1 MRPWFHRLLQADIPA
16 DFKDNLPAF
25 LKQEARAFSDSSPM
39 PLTPQERAVANQ
51 WYFSSVGQEQ
61 LEALLDATW
70 RQMESVAEWAMPA
83 HDARHAMFKAPASS
97 LLYLNS
103 ENVQDA
109 GRLGIFGALLH
120 DHGRWAEERI
130 FGGPGES
137 MIHARLS
144 FLLARELVTE
154 FQLPDAAARLV
165 MHAVVQ
171 HTAGASAEDE
181 MAVKLTVSADRDQLY
196 GPEIIIRLF
205 HHIVDQDTLS
215 MSSVYGEKPGLSLLD
230 RLGHFM
236 FNRIPGPLFSRDA
249 HVHKLQ
255 NILTT
260 FILMAE
266 PEELSRARFARRPMP
281 TASRRGLPD
290 DFDWASAWQTAQSAL
305 PYANDPEAALR
316 TLLSAPNIVSAPIY
330 LDDAVHKLSALPAE
344 HRERLA
350 GALSWAHAQRVA
362 LDAQEA
368 AALRQLA
375 VAYERDRPVA
385 ALIDRLRRLGYAT

>member
-39 PLTPQERAVANQ
+39 PLTIQERVAADK

-83 HDARHAMFKAPASS
+83 HDARHAMFKAPASA
-97 LLYLNS
+97 LLYLDS

-165 MHAVVQ
+165 MHSVVQ

-181 MAVKLTVSADRDQLY
+181 MAVKLTVAADRDQLY

-205 HHIVDQDTLS
+205 HHIVDQDSQS
-215 MSSVYGEKPGLSLLD
+215 MSSVYGEKPGMSVLD
-230 RLGHFM
+230 RLSHFL

-249 HVHKLQ
+249 HVDKLQ
-255 NILTT
+255 TILGT

-266 PEELSRARFARRPMP
+266 PEELSRARFARRPVP
-281 TASRRGLPD
+281 TASRRGLPT
-290 DFDWASAWQTAQSAL
+290 DFEWASSWTAAQGAL
-305 PYANDPEAALR
+305 PQATDPEAALR
-316 TLLSAPNIVSAPIY
+316 TLLSAPNVISTPGY
-330 LDDAVHKLSALPAE
+330 LDDAVHKLSELPKE

-350 GALSWAHAQRVA
+350 GALTWAHQQRVA
-362 LDAQEA
+362 LDSQEA
-368 AALRQLA
+368 VNLRQLA
-375 VAYERDRPVA
+375 QVYNSDRPVSG
-385 ALIDRLRRLGYAT
+385 LIHRLWKQGYD